1 MEEMWIALNNDCQN
15 LGPGKNA
22 DSRDGPWQ
30 TVKINHAELNVRV
43 EGTRRTTDHS
53 AAAANSRGSN
63 RMFVSLLAD
72 WQVR

>member
-30 TVKINHAELNVRV
+30 TVKINHAELNV
-43 EGTRRTTDHS
+43 EGIWHTTDHS
-53 AAAANSRGSN
+53 AAAANSRGFN
-63 RMFVSLLAD
+63 RMFVSILAD